1 MFKKLF
7 ALSIV
12 SVMLCCCG
20 CVQKGNV
27 TPVLDNISFTAE
39 IDYGD
44 NEYTADVS
52 IAQDTLNLV
61 VTAPQEIKDLTLSVT
76 KNGITA
82 EFKGVAYDSKIDSLP
97 QGAIAQ
103 VLYGVINDIRAS
115 QDAAIC
121 DEENCEINSQAN
133 GYKYEFT
140 FSPSG
145 LPINL
150 KVDKL
155 DLDIDFKNVTVI

>member
-1 MFKKLF
+1 MFRKLF

-12 SVMLCCCG
+12 LVMLCG
-20 CVQKGNV
+20 CAHKNNV

-44 NEYTADVS
+44 NEFTADVS
-52 IAQDTLNLV
+52 VTQDAINLV
-61 VTAPQEIKDLTLSVT
+61 VTEPQEIKDLSLNITP
-76 KNGITA
+76 NGITA
-82 EFKGVAYDSKIDSLP
+82 EFKGVTYTPDVGSLP

-103 VLYGVINDIRAS
+103 VLYEVFNDIRAS
-115 QDAAIC
+115 QDTAIC
-121 DEENCEINSQAN
+121 DEENCEISSQAN

-145 LPINL
+145 LPISL
-150 KVDKL
+150 KVDQL